1 MSSQLEFPLDT
12 FRRHD
17 LPNLLINIWSY
28 SHCTIEGCSI
38 CEQYKNFC
46 IFAAKEKWCGF
57 YHNFNEVV
65 KAIETDTWIRKIQ
78 KVSTGDKDII
88 YIMITLKSY
97 GGFCHDVI
105 TKL

>member
-1 MSSQLEFPLDT
+1 MDT

-17 LPNLLINIWSY
+17 LPNLLISIWSY
-28 SHCTIEGCSI
+28 SHCTIEGFSI

-65 KAIETDTWIRKIQ
+65 KAIETNTWIHKIQ
-78 KVSTGDKDII
+78 KVSTEDKDII
-88 YIMITLKSY
+88 YRMITLKSY
-97 GGFCHDVI
+97 GGFYNDVI

>member
-1 MSSQLEFPLDT
+1 MDT

-17 LPNLLINIWSY
+17 LPNLLISIWSY
-28 SHCTIEGCSI
+28 SHCTIEGFSI
-38 CEQYKNFC
+38 CEHYKNFC

-65 KAIETDTWIRKIQ
+65 KAIETNTWIHKIQ
-78 KVSTGDKDII
+78 KVSTEDKDII
-88 YIMITLKSY
+88 YRMITLKSY
-97 GGFCHDVI
+97 GGFYHDVT